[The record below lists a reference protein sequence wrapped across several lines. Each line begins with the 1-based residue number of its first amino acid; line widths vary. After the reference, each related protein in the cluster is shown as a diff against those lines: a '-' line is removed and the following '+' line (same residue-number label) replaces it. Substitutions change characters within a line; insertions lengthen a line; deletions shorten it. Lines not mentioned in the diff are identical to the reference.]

1 MPSAWLVSKIPILFR
16 PVYTDTG
23 SSTELLFAD
32 SPPVYDNRSVDSIR
46 LVLAREYAVDLKAQA
61 RKIVRDFKRCS
72 PLPFFLPEPTR
83 KDGGRVFVPFKMRRP
98 RITRD
103 RVYGY
108 ADLNHIDRLEPHQ
121 RNCRL
126 HLSTGAVVELLCSAT
141 TARANLALGN
151 EIVSCYLRPA
161 PAEDDQIV
169 QAARL
174 LLDRLGRIE
183 GYLQQ
188 LAK

>member
-1 MPSAWLVSKIPILFR
+1 MPSAWPVSKIPILFR
-16 PVYTDTG
+16 PVYTNSG
-23 SSTELLFAD
+23 SSTELLFTDYLPA
-32 SPPVYDNRSVDSIR
+32 YDKRSVDSIR
-46 LVLAREYAVDLKAQA
+46 LALAREYAVDLKAQA
-61 RKIVRDFKRCS
+61 RKIARDFKRCS
-72 PLPFFLPEPTR
+72 PLPFFLPEPAR

-108 ADLNHIDRLEPHQ
+108 ADLTYIDRLEPDQ

-126 HLSTGAVVELLCSAT
+126 HLTTGAVVELLCSAT

-151 EIVSCYLRPA
+151 DIASCYLRSA

-174 LLDRLGRIE
+174 LLHRLERIE

>member
-1 MPSAWLVSKIPILFR
+1 MPSAWPVSKIPVLFR
-16 PVYTDTG
+16 PVYTNTG
-23 SSTELLFAD
+23 SSTELLFTDYLPA
-32 SPPVYDNRSVDSIR
+32 YDKRSVDSIR
-46 LVLAREYAVDLKAQA
+46 LALAREYAVDLKAQA
-61 RKIVRDFKRCS
+61 RKIARDFKRCS
-72 PLPFFLPEPTR
+72 PLPFFLPEPAR
-83 KDGGRVFVPFKMRRP
+83 KNGGRVFVPFKMRRP

-108 ADLNHIDRLEPHQ
+108 ADLTYIDRLEPDQ

-126 HLSTGAVVELLCSAT
+126 HLTTGAVVELLCSAT

-151 EIVSCYLRPA
+151 DITSCYLRPA

-174 LLDRLGRIE
+174 LLDRLERIE